1 MGYRLHTETGERH
14 EIEPGHLRP
23 IQDCTS
29 FALRDFLRSLVRTF
43 VGLPIDLEDE
53 LAEVHRRAWQVDLHR
68 AWGEWVRGWWL
79 EERVKGGDRRRDP
92 AADIA
97 AE

>member
-14 EIEPGHLRP
+14 ESEPGHLRP
-23 IQDCTS
+23 CPDG
-29 FALRDFLRSLVRTF
+29 TF